1 MNIKMGNQDF
11 EHFLMDKHA
20 NGYGATLF
28 DDDLADAYADWSSEL
43 HIDEVIKYAEEWMA
57 QETAFNCDKC
67 KRVV

>member
-1 MNIKMGNQDF
+1 MAIKMGNQDF
-11 EHFLMDKHA
+11 EHFLMDRYA
-20 NGYGATLF
+20 NTVGACVL
-28 DDDLADAYADWSSEL
+28 DDDLIDYYNDWSAEL